1 MIFLIF
7 FVFDWFYILLIFR
20 YLFLF
25 YIIVKKFVKKRKYV
39 EIDEFF
45 DKVNDSMDI
54 EEEIFNFRRK
64 NFLKGNLWN

>member
-25 YIIVKKFVKKRKYV
+25 YIIVKKFVKKRKYI

-54 EEEIFNFRRK
+54 EEEIFKF
-64 NFLKGNLWN
+64 

>member
-54 EEEIFNFRRK
+54 EEEIFKF
-64 NFLKGNLWN
+64 

>member
-45 DKVNDSMDI
+45 DKFNDSMDI
-54 EEEIFNFRRK
+54 EEEIFKF
-64 NFLKGNLWN
+64 